1 MFYGIKILG
10 LCLLFSGHYLLLIY
24 LWIILAGVPRSF
36 LTGST
41 FAAFAPNER
50 REWSQRI
57 LGVFGVRTV

>member
-1 MFYGIKILG
+1 
-10 LCLLFSGHYLLLIY
+10 LFSGHYLLLIY